1 VKTAEKQI
9 RSENRMATVYLLQGG
24 SLLGAFGKL
33 RKVTFSFVMYVRP
46 SFRMEQLRSQ
56 WADFYE
62 ISYLSIF

>member
-1 VKTAEKQI
+1 VKAAKEQI
-9 RSENRMATVYLLQGG
+9 RSESRLATLYLLQGD

-46 SFRMEQLRSQ
+46 SVRMEQLRSQ